1 MYLYFSPQTFLFW
14 NDLMRVL
21 CVAVLAKNRCCVN
34 NFVIDVIRALEV

>member
-1 MYLYFSPQTFLFW
+1 MKFYLSPQTFLFS

-34 NFVIDVIRALEV
+34 NFVIDVIKALEV